1 MGREGNFPITR
12 LHNSGVARLRK
23 GKLMQKLAVGDI
35 GRDSEG
41 PHHSESMLCGRMQ
54 VHWAQDVFL
63 AWEARNLNFGKS
75 EGTVTSSHSQ
85 KLSVNRAT
93 PRMVCNPNDQAQDT
107 GNRVPALTLLSTV

>member
-1 MGREGNFPITR
+1 MEWLVSGRVSSCKSWLLGTLGGTLKVPTTLN
-12 LHNSGVARLRK
+12 LCC
-23 GKLMQKLAVGDI
+23 VG
-35 GRDSEG
+35 GCR
-41 PHHSESMLCGRMQ
+41 

-93 PRMVCNPNDQAQDT
+93 PQMVCNPNDQAQDT